1 MAEER
6 EAREGGR
13 ESQVNGGGGGE
24 ETEPLGL
31 TVLAS
36 TFGEKLLEHSLIQT
50 FPREHVPQP
59 CTAVSC

>member
-1 MAEER
+1 M
-6 EAREGGR
+6 GGSGKWGR
-13 ESQVNGGGGGE
+13 RRE